1 MLGLHMVNLKG
12 AIIGPRGVR
21 YVAAMGYSSRGAMA
35 YEFTTQLKKLRDE
48 QKLEGPF
55 VIDFSAYIDAV
66 MPGPIAVYLSPKGIV
81 LLQNTTLTTTK
92 ETVAPLAMT
101 TDLDPGGR
109 PTVNIDMTLVSAFID
124 HYNIDEHILVWRG
137 IRTRLEARSW
147 K

>member
-12 AIIGPRGVR
+12 AIIGPRGVK
-21 YVAAMGYSSRGAMA
+21 YVAAMGYSSGGAMT

-55 VIDFSAYIDAV
+55 VIDFTAYIDAV
-66 MPGPIAVYLSPKGIV
+66 AWSNRRLPFPERKRPPSEYHVNYYQRNGGPVGYA
-81 LLQNTTLTTTK
+81 
-92 ETVAPLAMT
+92 

-109 PTVNIDMTLVSAFID
+109 PTHNINMTLVSAFID

-137 IRTRLEARSW
+137 IRTGLEARSW

>member
-66 MPGPIAVYLSPKGIV
+66 AWSNRRLPFPERNRPPSEYHVNYYQRNGGPVGYA
-81 LLQNTTLTTTK
+81 
-92 ETVAPLAMT
+92 
-101 TDLDPGGR
+101 TDLGSWRPSYTQHQHDPGQRIYR
-109 PTVNIDMTLVSAFID
+109 PLQ
-124 HYNIDEHILVWRG
+124 Y
-137 IRTRLEARSW
+137 
-147 K
+147 

>member
-1 MLGLHMVNLKG
+1 
-12 AIIGPRGVR
+12 
-21 YVAAMGYSSRGAMA
+21 MGYSSRGAMA
-35 YEFTTQLKKLRDE
+35 YEFTTQFKKLRDE

-66 MPGPIAVYLSPKGIV
+66 AWSNRRLPFPERNRPPSEYHVNYYQRNGGPVGDA
-81 LLQNTTLTTTK
+81 
-92 ETVAPLAMT
+92 

-109 PTVNIDMTLVSAFID
+109 PTHNINMTLVSAFID

-137 IRTRLEARSW
+137 IRTDLEARSW